1 MIRTLATVAILL
13 CLLSGCAGERA
24 FREGKGLVAAGNIEA
39 GLEKLKQA
47 ISEEP
52 TNGEFRQSY
61 LQTREIA
68 VNRWI
73 DEIDHARVSGD
84 MVHVKHLLG
93 RILALDPNN
102 ARAKSIQVEIQRE
115 SWEKEKLTQAHTALS
130 THDIEKSNS
139 LLREVL
145 AENPQNSVA
154 LSLSKKIR
162 ETHYAQNGDAQ
173 AHPGLRNPISLEFNE
188 APLRQVFEV
197 LSKVAGVNFIFDK
210 DIRPDLRVTV
220 FLRNTTIDEALNL
233 ILLTNQ
239 LEKRVLD
246 QSSFLIFPNTP
257 PKTRDY
263 QELAVK
269 TFFLSNADVKN
280 VGNTIKT
287 IVKTRDMV
295 IDEQQNM
302 LILRDT
308 PEALRLAE
316 KLVALHDLAQ
326 PEVMLE
332 IEILEVTRSKLM
344 SLGVQWPGQLSLS
357 PLASGSTLTLSDLKN
372 ASNSTLGATI
382 DPLVINAK
390 KTDGFTNILANPRI
404 RIRARETAKV
414 MIGERLPN
422 ITTTLTSTG
431 FSSENIQYIDVGLK
445 LEAQPFIYPD
455 NEIVIKLALE
465 VSSVG
470 TQTTTKSGSSA
481 YQIGTRTASTVLRL
495 KDGENQIL
503 AGLINDEDRTSATK
517 LPGLG
522 DIPILGRL
530 FGSQTDNGKK
540 TEIVLSITP
549 RLIRTMPRP
558 SLQESEFASGTE
570 SNFKVRHINR
580 AASVQKTPISVPAS
594 GDTGAK
600 VSAIPAKVDAEE
612 SGSVDPS
619 NSISQTLLQWK
630 GASQVKVGES
640 FSLTLSVTP
649 DQAISTI
656 PYSIAYDP
664 LVLEVAS
671 IQAGT
676 FLKQGSIETSYSSHV
691 DQEKG
696 VVSAIES
703 RPGNSGAS
711 ETGDLVT
718 INFRAL
724 KTAGNT
730 QIKVTNLNPVAT
742 IGVPVTTSPLPIQTI
757 SISK

>member
-1 MIRTLATVAILL
+1 MIRTLAAFVILL

-24 FREGKGLVAAGNIEA
+24 FREGKGLVAAGNIEE
-39 GLEKLKQA
+39 GLEKLQLA
-47 ISEEP
+47 VSEEP
-52 TNGEFRQSY
+52 SNGEFRQSY
-61 LQTREIA
+61 LQTRETAI
-68 VNRWI
+68 NRWM
-73 DEIDHARVSGD
+73 DETDRARARGD
-84 MVHVKHLLG
+84 MVQTKRLLG

-102 ARAKSIQVEIQRE
+102 ARAKSIQIELQRE
-115 SWEKEKLTQAHTALS
+115 AWEKEKLTQAQAALS
-130 THDIEKSNS
+130 TNDGETAQAR
-139 LLREVL
+139 LREVL
-145 AENPQNSVA
+145 AENPQNAVA
-154 LSLSKKIR
+154 LTLSKQIR
-162 ETHYAQNGDAQ
+162 EIGNAQNGDAQ
-173 AHPGLRNPISLEFNE
+173 TPPGLHKPISLEFNE

-197 LSKVAGVNFIFDK
+197 LSKMAGLNFVFDK

-220 FLRNTTIDEALNL
+220 FLRNTTIEEAVNL

-239 LEKRVLD
+239 LDKRILD
-246 QSSFLIFPNTP
+246 QSSILIFPNTP

-287 IVKTRDMV
+287 IVKTKDMV

-357 PLASGSTLTLSDLKN
+357 PLASGTNLTLADLKHL
-372 ASNSTLGATI
+372 SNSTIGATI
-382 DPLVINAK
+382 DPAVVNAK

-517 LPGLG
+517 LPGFG

-549 RLIRTMPRP
+549 RLIRNMPRP

-570 SNFKVRHINR
+570 SSFKVRNNSR
-580 AASVQKTPISVPAS
+580 AASGQNAPLAALPAENA
-594 GDTGAK
+594 GAK
-600 VSAIPAKVDAEE
+600 VSVVPANMGEGEGSAPVPSA
-612 SGSVDPS
+612 SGGP
-619 NSISQTLLQWK
+619 TLLQWR
-630 GASQVKVGES
+630 GASQAKVGES
-640 FSLTLSVTP
+640 FSVTLAVTP

-671 IQAGT
+671 IQAGN
-676 FLKQGSIETSYSSHV
+676 FLKQGSIETSYSSRV
-691 DQEKG
+691 DREKG

-703 RPGNSGAS
+703 RPGSSGAS
-711 ETGDLVT
+711 GAGDLVT

-724 KTAGNT
+724 KAAGNT
-730 QIKVTNLNPVAT
+730 QVKVTNLNPVAT
-742 IGVPVTTSPLPIQTI
+742 VGAPVTTNALPVQTI

>member
-73 DEIDHARVSGD
+73 DEIDHARISGD

-115 SWEKEKLTQAHTALS
+115 SWEKEKLTQAQTALS

-145 AENPQNSVA
+145 VENPQNSVA
-154 LSLSKKIR
+154 LSLSKTIR

-357 PLASGSTLTLSDLKN
+357 PLASGSTLTLADLKN

-640 FSLTLSVTP
+640 FSLILSVTP

-691 DQEKG
+691 DQENG

-742 IGVPVTTSPLPIQTI
+742 IGAPVTTSPLPIQTI

>member
-61 LQTREIA
+61 LQTREIV

-73 DEIDHARVSGD
+73 DEIDHARISGD

-115 SWEKEKLTQAHTALS
+115 SWEKEKLTQAQTALS
-130 THDIEKSNS
+130 THDIEKSNA

-154 LSLSKKIR
+154 LSLSKTIR

-173 AHPGLRNPISLEFNE
+173 AHPGLRSPISLEFNE

-357 PLASGSTLTLSDLKN
+357 PLASGSTLTLADLKN

-619 NSISQTLLQWK
+619 NSLSQTLLQWK

-742 IGVPVTTSPLPIQTI
+742 IGAPVTTSPLPIQTI